1 MYVIQI
7 QMPSL
12 NDLAVDLTLNTTNHN
27 LQVALEVKTPC
38 AKAKKTTRIIKWTD
52 VGNSN

>member
-12 NDLAVDLTLNTTNHN
+12 NDLAVDRMLNTTNHS
-27 LQVALEVKTPC
+27 LQVAHEVKTPC
-38 AKAKKTTRIIKWTD
+38 AKAKETSRIIKWTD
-52 VGNSN
+52 VENSN